1 MNKIY
6 LGDSVYAEYDG
17 DGFILTI
24 SNGGPPS
31 DEIYLEWEVLY
42 NLQRFVQ
49 SIKARDI
56 NTHLDET
63 K

>member
-17 DGFILTI
+17 DGFTLTT
-24 SNGGPPS
+24 SNGGLPS
-31 DEIYLEWEVLY
+31 NEIYLEWEVLY

-49 SIKARDI
+49 SIKARDF
-56 NTHLDET
+56 NTHLEDT